1 MKEFEEMTYDEL
13 KKAQSQIEIA
23 LRKNHVKMVRAKA
36 RDVVKTIDDF
46 CNFIEELGGNPV
58 TPCFKDYENMNL
70 IDLIDFKNILNLN
83 FIPEALFDE
92 EE

>member
-13 KKAQSQIEIA
+13 KEAQSQIEIA
-23 LRKNHVKMVRAKA
+23 LRKNRVKTVRAKA

-46 CNFIEELGGNPV
+46 CNFIEELGGDPAI
-58 TPCFKDYENMNL
+58 PCFNNDYENM
-70 IDLIDFKNILNLN
+70 DLIDFKNILILN
-83 FIPEALFDE
+83 FIPETLFDE

>member
-13 KKAQSQIEIA
+13 KEAQSQIEIA

-36 RDVVKTIDDF
+36 RDVVKAIDDF
-46 CNFIEELGGNPV
+46 CSFIKELGGNPV
-58 TPCFKDYENMNL
+58 TPCFKDDYENM
-70 IDLIDFKNILNLN
+70 DLIDFKNILNLN
-83 FIPEALFDE
+83 FIPETLFDE